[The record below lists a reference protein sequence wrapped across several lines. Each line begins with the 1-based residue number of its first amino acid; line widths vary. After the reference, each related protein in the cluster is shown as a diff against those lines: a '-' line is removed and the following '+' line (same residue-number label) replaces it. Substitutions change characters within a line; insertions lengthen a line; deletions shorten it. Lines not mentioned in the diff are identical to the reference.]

1 LLADSA
7 GPIAAFRLKER
18 LRRGARTTIDTLQK
32 SGLKVLIVSGD
43 AAAKVADVAAELGIE
58 EWHARQLPAD
68 KLNRLRD
75 LRACGARVIAV
86 GDGVNDAPVLAG
98 ADVAIALGGGA
109 ELARASSDIVLV
121 GESLESLPVAR
132 SIAKQTMAVLQQNQR
147 WALFYNLTA
156 VPIAAVGLVPPWL
169 AALGMSLS
177 SLVVILNA
185 LRIGRNVPAAGAR
198 NSTANSALRWQP
210 SATA

>member
-1 LLADSA
+1 
-7 GPIAAFRLKER
+7 
-18 LRRGARTTIDTLQK
+18 
-32 SGLKVLIVSGD
+32 
-43 AAAKVADVAAELGIE
+43 
-58 EWHARQLPAD
+58 
-68 KLNRLRD
+68 
-75 LRACGARVIAV
+75 VIAV

-121 GESLESLPVAR
+121 GENLESLPVAR
-132 SIAKQTMAVLQQNQR
+132 SIAQQTMAVLQQNQR

-210 SATA
+210 SAAA